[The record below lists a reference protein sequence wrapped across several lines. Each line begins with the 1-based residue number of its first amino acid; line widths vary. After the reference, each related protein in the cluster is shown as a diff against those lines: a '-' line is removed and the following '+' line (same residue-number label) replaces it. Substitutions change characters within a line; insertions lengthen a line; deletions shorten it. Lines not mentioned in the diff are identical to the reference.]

1 MSEKTWADGRSPWT
15 DDEIGFLQD
24 HPDWSAAR
32 LAAELGRS
40 SNAIYN
46 ARGKLKAGKL
56 GGNERVPWSTD
67 EDSALIEAGPWI
79 TSKQLAA
86 VLPGRT
92 DVAVSD
98 RRRKLG
104 LEVLASGANLLPYST
119 AGRPLVAKTCT
130 KCGFLLAGSWF
141 RLTNGRGKREWASAC
156 RKCNAERCEKNREKN
171 PEYRERA
178 KANTRKAN
186 KAWTERAQQ
195 VTRQHATK
203 NGEPYTELD
212 HKVLADPDLTNL
224 QKALRL
230 GRTYSAVNTMCH
242 NAGHTSRRDGLG
254 DPEHD
259 VWVID
264 NPNAQAAA

>member
-1 MSEKTWADGRSPWT
+1 MSRKPWT
-15 DDEIGFLQD
+15 DEEIGFLQE
-24 HPDWSAAR
+24 HADWPVPSIAE
-32 LAAELGRS
+32 ELGRS
-40 SNAIYN
+40 RRSIDS
-46 ARGKLKAGKL
+46 ARAKLKVGKL
-56 GGNERVPWSTD
+56 GRGIRAPWSPD
-67 EDSALIEAGPWI
+67 EDSVLIEAGPWI

-86 VLPGRT
+86 VLPGRSH
-92 DVAVSD
+92 VAVK
-98 RRRKLG
+98 RRRVELG
-104 LEVLASGANLLPYST
+104 LEVLAAGANVMPQST

-130 KCGFLLAGSWF
+130 KCGLLLAGSWF
-141 RLTNGRGKREWASAC
+141 RLTKGRGTREWAAAC
-156 RKCNAERCEKNREKN
+156 RKCNAERCEKNREEN

-186 KAWTERAQQ
+186 KAWVDRAQQ

-254 DPEHD
+254 DPERD